1 MIHGARRTSLGAILG
16 AVVICSLPA
25 SAQIPELPEVIVRD
39 THGVATILAVRTP
52 SPLIVDGNLEEA
64 VYRDVKPFGEF
75 VQQEPF
81 EGKPSTEKT
90 EVWLFFDD
98 QNIYVAARLWE
109 TEPSRRVT
117 SDMRRDSNNMYNN
130 DHLAVLFDTF
140 DDHRNAFGFSS
151 NAQGGMFDWQVT
163 NEQPSNNWNG
173 LWNVRAANFDGGW
186 SVEFVIPF
194 RSMRFKEGATAWGV
208 NFRRMVRWRNEVS
221 YLSPVPLSWGRRGLS
236 KVSSTGPM
244 VGLEAPSKLRNLDIK
259 PYALGSNT
267 SNSLANPAVDN
278 DLAAEFGVDAKWG
291 ITQSVFA
298 DFTYNTDFA
307 QVEDDEAQVNLTRFS
322 VLFPEKRDFFLEG
335 QDVFNFA
342 GAGSVQGAGQIPLAT
357 QSTYTN
363 NTPVVFFSRRIGLQ
377 NGAVVPILGGARML
391 GRGDSFQVGAIH
403 MRTEEGLTPGIP
415 ATDFSVLRLNKDIL
429 SRSRIGAIATRRGP
443 GLRGDENYA
452 YGVDAAFNPS
462 SNLSIT
468 SYWAGTE
475 DTSAPGATDRQS
487 YRGQFNWNA
496 DATGFQ
502 VDHTYVG
509 AGFNP
514 EIGFLRRTAF
524 ARTYGSGRY
533 SPRPKNWK
541 GVRKVFYEGS
551 VDYFE
556 NTTGTPESR
565 EIQAALRME
574 LTSSDQWA
582 VEYADQFE
590 RLFAPFRVTT
600 GVVVP
605 PGEYD
610 FGQTRGLFSFSPQR
624 PVSGTLTLTR
634 GGFYDGTLNEVS
646 WRGRVE
652 FGAQFLVEPTI
663 SLNYFDTP
671 YGTGDSH
678 LVSARITYTLTPRMF
693 VSALLQYTSATE
705 QASTNARF
713 RWEYQPGSELF
724 VVYTDGR
731 TTEERGFPPPLQNRS
746 LVVKVTRLFRW

>member
-1 MIHGARRTSLGAILG
+1 MIHGARRTPLT
-16 AVVICSLPA
+16 AVLSAVLWCS
-25 SAQIPELPEVIVRD
+25 SAAAQVPELPEVIVRD
-39 THGVATILAVRTP
+39 AHGVATVRTLRAP
-52 SPLIVDGNLEEA
+52 SPIIVDGHLEEA
-64 VYRDVKPFGEF
+64 VYRDVQPFGEF

-81 EGKPSTEKT
+81 EGQPSTEKT
-90 EVWLFFDD
+90 EVWVFFDD
-98 QNIYVAARLWE
+98 TNVYVSARLSE
-109 TEPSRRVT
+109 TAPERRVT
-117 SDMRRDSNNMYNN
+117 SDMRRDANNMYNN
-130 DHLAVLFDTF
+130 DHFAVLFDTF
-140 DDHRNAFGFSS
+140 NDRRNAFGFSS

-173 LWNVRAANFDGGW
+173 LWNVRAANIDGGW
-186 SVEFVIPF
+186 TVEFVIPF
-194 RSMRFKEGATAWGV
+194 RSMRFKAGATSWGI

-244 VGLEAPSKLRNLDIK
+244 VGLEVPSKLRNLDIK
-259 PYALGSNT
+259 PYALGADT
-267 SNSLANPAVDN
+267 SNKLVTPAIDN

-291 ITQSVFA
+291 ITQSLFA

-357 QSTYTN
+357 QSSPTN

-377 NGAVVPILGGARML
+377 NGAVVPILAGARVL
-391 GRGDSFQVGAIH
+391 GRGDAFQMGAIH
-403 MRTEEGLTPGIP
+403 MRTEEGLTPGTP
-415 ATDFSVLRLNKDIL
+415 ATDFSVFRFNQDIL

-443 GLRGDENYA
+443 GIEGDENYA

-462 SNLSIT
+462 ANLSIT

-475 DTSAPGATDRQS
+475 DTSTPAAGDRQS

-496 DATGFQ
+496 DQAGLQ

-514 EIGFLRRTAF
+514 EVGFLRRTAF
-524 ARTYGSGRY
+524 ARTYGSARY
-533 SPRPKNWK
+533 SPRPKNWR

-551 VDYFE
+551 ADYFE

-565 EIQAALRME
+565 ELQGALRME
-574 LTSSDQWA
+574 FTSSDQWA
-582 VEYADQFE
+582 VEYSDQFE
-590 RLFAPFRVTT
+590 RLVAPFRVTT
-600 GVVVP
+600 GVVIP
-605 PGEYD
+605 PGEYS

-652 FGAQFLVEPTI
+652 FGPQFLVEPTL

-671 YGTGDSH
+671 YGIGDSH

-705 QASTNARF
+705 QASINARF

-731 TTEERGFPPPLQNRS
+731 TTEEGGFPPPLQNQS

>member
-1 MIHGARRTSLGAILG
+1 MIHGARRTPLG
-16 AVVICSLPA
+16 AVLSAVLLCSSPA
-25 SAQIPELPEVIVRD
+25 SAQVPELPEVIVRD
-39 THGVATILAVRTP
+39 DHGVATVRTLRTP
-52 SPLIVDGNLEEA
+52 SPIIVDGHLEEA
-64 VYRDVKPFGEF
+64 IYRDVKPFGEF

-81 EGKPSTEKT
+81 EGKPATEKT
-90 EVWLFFDD
+90 EIWVFFDD
-98 QNIYVAARLWE
+98 KNVYVSARLWE
-109 TEPSRRVT
+109 TEPERRVT
-117 SDMRRDSNNMYNN
+117 SDMRRDANNMYNN

-140 DDHRNAFGFSS
+140 NDRRNAFGFSS

-186 SVEFVIPF
+186 TVEFVIPF
-194 RSMRFKEGATAWGV
+194 RSMRFKEGATSWGI

-244 VGLEAPSKLRNLDIK
+244 VGIEPPGKLRNLDIK
-259 PYALGSNT
+259 PYALGADT
-267 SNSLANPAVDN
+267 SNKLATPAIDN

-291 ITQSVFA
+291 ITQSLFA

-357 QSTYTN
+357 QSNPTN

-377 NGAVVPILGGARML
+377 NGAVVPILAGARML
-391 GRGDSFQVGAIH
+391 GRGDAFQMGAIH
-403 MRTEEGLTPGIP
+403 MRTEEGLTPGTP
-415 ATDFSVLRLNKDIL
+415 ATDFSVFRFNKDIL

-443 GLRGDENYA
+443 GIKGDENYA

-475 DTSAPGATDRQS
+475 DTGTPAVDDRQS

-502 VDHTYVG
+502 VDHNYVG
-509 AGFNP
+509 GGFNP

-524 ARTYGSGRY
+524 ARTYGSARY

-556 NTTGTPESR
+556 NTAGTPESR
-565 EIQAALRME
+565 EVQGALRME
-574 LTSSDQWA
+574 FTSSDQWA
-582 VEYADQFE
+582 VEYLQSVRAVVRPVQGDDGRGGAGRRLRVRPDPRHVLVLPAAARLRHADADPRRLLRWHVE
-590 RLFAPFRVTT
+590 RGELARPGGVRPAVPGGADHLAELLRHALRHRRFAPGERAHHLHPDAAHVRV
-600 GVVVP
+600 GAAAVHL
-605 PGEYD
+605 GHRA
-610 FGQTRGLFSFSPQR
+610 GQHER
-624 PVSGTLTLTR
+624 PLPLGI
-634 GGFYDGTLNEVS
+634 
-646 WRGRVE
+646 
-652 FGAQFLVEPTI
+652 P
-663 SLNYFDTP
+663 
-671 YGTGDSH
+671 
-678 LVSARITYTLTPRMF
+678 AR
-693 VSALLQYTSATE
+693 
-705 QASTNARF
+705 
-713 RWEYQPGSELF
+713 
-724 VVYTDGR
+724 
-731 TTEERGFPPPLQNRS
+731 
-746 LVVKVTRLFRW
+746 

>member
-1 MIHGARRTSLGAILG
+1 MLGRRRLATPLVPLEIMIHGARRTSLW
-16 AVVICSLPA
+16 AVLSAVLICSSRA
-25 SAQIPELPEVIVRD
+25 SAQVPELPEVIVRD
-39 THGVATILAVRTP
+39 GHGVATIRTLRAP
-52 SPLIVDGNLEEA
+52 SPIIVDGQLEEA

-81 EGKPSTEKT
+81 EGKPATEKT
-90 EVWLFFDD
+90 EVWVFFDD
-98 QNIYVAARLWE
+98 KNVYVSARLWE
-109 TEPSRRVT
+109 TEPERRVT
-117 SDMRRDSNNMYNN
+117 SDMRRDANNMYNN
-130 DHLAVLFDTF
+130 DHFAVLFDTF
-140 DDHRNAFGFSS
+140 NDRRNAFGFSS

-186 SVEFVIPF
+186 TVEFVIPF
-194 RSMRFKEGATAWGV
+194 RSMRFKEGATTWGI

-244 VGLEAPSKLRNLDIK
+244 VGLEVPSKLRNLDVK
-259 PYALGSNT
+259 PYALGADT
-267 SNSLANPAVDN
+267 SNKLVTPAIDN

-291 ITQSVFA
+291 ITQSLFA

-342 GAGSVQGAGQIPLAT
+342 GAGSNQGGGGIPLAT
-357 QSTYTN
+357 MSNPTN

-377 NGAVVPILGGARML
+377 NGAVVPILAGARML
-391 GRGDSFQVGAIH
+391 GRGDAFQMGAIH
-403 MRTEEGLTPGIP
+403 MRTEEGLTPGTP
-415 ATDFSVLRLNKDIL
+415 ATDFSVFRFNKDIL

-443 GLRGDENYA
+443 GIKGDENYA
-452 YGVDAAFNPS
+452 YGVDATFNPHN
-462 SNLSIT
+462 NLAIT
-468 SYWAGTE
+468 SYWAGTQ
-475 DTSAPGATDRQS
+475 DTSAPDAADRQS

-496 DATGFQ
+496 DKTGLQ

-524 ARTYGSGRY
+524 ARTYGSTRY

-556 NTTGTPESR
+556 NTVGTPESR
-565 EIQAALRME
+565 EIQGALRME
-574 LTSSDQWA
+574 FTSSDQWA
-582 VEYADQFE
+582 VEYSDQFE
-590 RLFAPFRVTT
+590 RLFVPFGVTT

-605 PGEYD
+605 PG
-610 FGQTRGLFSFSPQR
+610 RVRVR
-624 PVSGTLTLTR
+624 PDPRHVLVLPAAS
-634 GGFYDGTLNEVS
+634 
-646 WRGRVE
+646 RVR
-652 FGAQFLVEPTI
+652 
-663 SLNYFDTP
+663 
-671 YGTGDSH
+671 
-678 LVSARITYTLTPRMF
+678 AR
-693 VSALLQYTSATE
+693 
-705 QASTNARF
+705 
-713 RWEYQPGSELF
+713 
-724 VVYTDGR
+724 
-731 TTEERGFPPPLQNRS
+731 
-746 LVVKVTRLFRW
+746 